1 MTTEK
6 LDKLVVKRDYTITEV
21 KSVFPK
27 KRQKTFNLNG
37 WGYNDSIFAYQNGQL
52 MFTGN
57 R

>member
-1 MTTEK
+1 MITEEPNK
-6 LDKLVVKRDYTITEV
+6 FAVKRDYTITEV

-27 KRQKTFNLNG
+27 KRQETLNLNG
-37 WGYNDSIFAYQNGQL
+37 WGFTDSIFAYQNGQL